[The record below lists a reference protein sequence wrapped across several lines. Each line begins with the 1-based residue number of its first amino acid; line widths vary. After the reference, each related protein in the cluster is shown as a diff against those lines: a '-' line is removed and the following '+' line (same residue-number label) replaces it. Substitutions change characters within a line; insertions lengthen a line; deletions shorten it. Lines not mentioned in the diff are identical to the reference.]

1 MRRYHFPEMENNTIY
16 IKNMVCRRCVMAVE
30 EVLADL
36 GLQALSVELGVVTL
50 AAPPTPQQ
58 LDELADRLHRLGFEL
73 LEGRRERLADRM
85 RSLVIEAVHYG
96 AIGGRERLSDYIAG
110 RMGMDYDY
118 LSALFREE
126 TGTTLE
132 KYFIAQRIERAKEL
146 LAYGELS
153 LSEIA
158 DRLGYSSAAHFGAQ
172 FRRVTGTT
180 PGAWRAAAVRERRPL
195 DEV

>member
-1 MRRYHFPEMENNTIY
+1 
-16 IKNMVCRRCVMAVE
+16 MAVE

-180 PGAWRAAAVRERRPL
+180 PGVWRAAAVRERRPL